1 MDQDPEYVKLLLF
14 WLLLF
19 FIVLLFLLL
28 LLTPFVAR
36 MSTEFHNTLKNEAH
50 FSNISICTS

>member
-1 MDQDPEYVKLLLF
+1 MNVECCCGCCCCFV
-14 WLLLF
+14 
-19 FIVLLFLLL
+19 VLLFLLL

-36 MSTEFHNTLKNEAH
+36 MSTEFRNTLKNETH